1 MYDFFEK
8 KYESNYNLGINIKP
22 LVDFLE
28 SMLAIDV
35 YYYCGMITCGM
46 LADGNSDEYCE
57 AEMLLL
63 EDELK
68 RNGKKLSKAS
78 KDDEQLLENHFRNL
92 LKLSDKKGIDMEI
105 WNLAKGTGLSNP
117 DIALLLFKIQVNIFA
132 NLDGSITMLKALN
145 NATADY
151 YNMDHLKV

>member
-8 KYESNYNLGINIKP
+8 KYESNYNLGISIKP
-22 LVDFLE
+22 LVDFFE

-35 YYYCGMITCGM
+35 YCYCRIIADVM
-46 LADGNSDEYCE
+46 LGNADSDEIVE
-57 AEMLLL
+57 VELLL
-63 EDELK
+63 VEDELK
-68 RNGKKLSKAS
+68 RNGRKLSKAG

-92 LKLSDKKGIDMEI
+92 LKLLDKKSIDMKI
-105 WNLAKGTGLSNP
+105 WDLTKSTGLSNP